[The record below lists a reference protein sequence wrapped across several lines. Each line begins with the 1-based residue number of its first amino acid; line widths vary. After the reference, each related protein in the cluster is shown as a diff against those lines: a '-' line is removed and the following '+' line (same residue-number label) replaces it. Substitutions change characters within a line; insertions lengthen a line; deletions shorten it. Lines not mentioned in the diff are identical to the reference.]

1 MGIRS
6 FFEDAFRTK
15 ILPLGN
21 KYKGMPISDDK
32 DDLTYKQIKE
42 GECGASILD
51 GQAINKFRTLS
62 SNREER
68 YTQFEALLKDATIA
82 AAIEMYADDSTQ
94 YDYRTGK
101 IIWAESDDE
110 NVAAA
115 ANRLIDVLQINQ
127 KAWQHIYALVAYGDV
142 YLRLYRHGDKSDY
155 SELFGDDKKASTT
168 IRIKVE
174 DEVRPLD
181 EYVEYVDDPATMYDL
196 QQRDKTCGYIR
207 MVNQELQTDTD
218 VYNPFVTQSLDVSDV
233 NMYDRR
239 AFVHISL
246 TGNIDRH
253 PELIALTDGKG
264 KTEVYKVK
272 TGKSIL
278 ADAYEAAQTV
288 KLLED
293 SMMLSRLTKSAL
305 VRILQI
311 EVGSMPKPEIEAL
324 LRRTK
329 NLIEQ
334 KMAFNTM
341 TGTIASYNSP
351 GPMENI
357 IYVPTHEG
365 KGSIT
370 SNNLGGDVNIKDI
383 VDLDYFNNKKLSALK
398 IPKQFLNYDAPEGLG
413 NGTSLTK
420 LSSRYAHT
428 IMRVQN
434 AYIAGITNL
443 INLFF
448 IDKCDIV
455 KKKKKERNLDDLRTE
470 KEEDKNFIDFSN
482 YINNFTIKM
491 VSPATIEDTERDE
504 QISTR
509 LDQAN
514 QVLDLIEGKVGDEGV
529 LEVTKWILSEFLH
542 LSDVA
547 EILQQYPATH
557 DDTVSMDDD
566 DEFGGGPSHHSFGG
580 SMGGPSGGFDDFG
593 SEDMGGED
601 LGGETDMAP
610 ETNPDLNEPSM
621 APES

>member
-6 FFEDAFRTK
+6 FLEDAFRTK
-15 ILPLGN
+15 ILPLNN
-21 KYKGMPISDDK
+21 KYKGMPISDQK
-32 DDLTYKQIKE
+32 DDLTSKQIKE
-42 GECGASILD
+42 GEYGASILD
-51 GQAINKFRTLS
+51 AQAISKFRTLS

-68 YTQFEALLKDATIA
+68 YTQFEALLKDATIS

-101 IIWAESDDE
+101 IIWAESDDP
-110 NVAAA
+110 NVAKA
-115 ANRLIDVLQINQ
+115 ANRLIEVLQINQ

-142 YLRLYRHGDKSDY
+142 YLRLYRQGDKSDY
-155 SELFGDDKKASTT
+155 SEMYGDKPTASTT

-196 QQRDKTCGYIR
+196 QQRDKTCGFIR
-207 MVNQELQTDTD
+207 MINQELQTDSD
-218 VYNPFVTQSLDVSDV
+218 VINPFITQSLDVSDV

-253 PELIALTDGKG
+253 PELISLTDGKG
-264 KTEVYKVK
+264 NTEVYKVK

-278 ADAYEAAQTV
+278 ADAYEASQTV

-334 KMAFNTM
+334 KMAFNTAN
-341 TGTIASYNSP
+341 GTIASYNSP

-357 IYVPTHEG
+357 IYVPTHDG

-455 KKKKKERNLDDLRTE
+455 KKKKKNLNDLRTE

-504 QISTR
+504 QVSTR

-514 QVLDLIEGKVGDEGV
+514 QILDLIEGKVGDEGS
-529 LEVTKWILSEFLH
+529 LEVVKWLLAEFLH
-542 LSDVA
+542 LADISD
-547 EILQQYPATH
+547 ILKNYPATH
-557 DDTVSMDDD
+557 DEDFVQDNDDD
-566 DEFGGGPSHHSFGG
+566 FGGGSHHSFGG
-580 SMGGPSGGFDDFG
+580 GSIGEPSGGFDDFG
-593 SEDMGGED
+593 SEDTGSEDFGE
-601 LGGETDMAP
+601 GPEEVSV
-610 ETNPDLNEPSM
+610 ETNTDLNTPAM
-621 APES
+621 TPES